1 MVSGTRS
8 APVRA
13 LRSAGT
19 AVVVALAAALA
30 IGLTPSVAA
39 AAPSNSQIAA
49 AKAAADALTSRIGA
63 LSDQLAGAQDAVD
76 AAHGKAALAL
86 DDFQAKQAAYEAAQQ
101 QADAAAV
108 ASAHA
113 AAALGVARDEMIA
126 FARRS
131 YMQGSTYPGAEAL
144 LTSATPGEMIERAA
158 LLEAAGGHR
167 SDVVDRVTVL
177 KAQATA
183 TEAVARTTLADAG
196 TLKEQA
202 DAALAVATHDEISAR
217 AQAAEIGT
225 QQAQLQT
232 ELATAQQQLTVMVG
246 QKAAADRTAALVA
259 AAPKPAAPA
268 AAPAPSAPSAPSKQP
283 APPAPSANTP
293 PAGSGSASAAQTAIA
308 AAMRYLGTP
317 YAWGGGGTRGP
328 GPGMDPDEGVIGFD
342 CSGLTQ
348 YAYAQAGISIQRNSR
363 AQYASLPKVSSDDL
377 QAGDLVFWGSGGSDP
392 GSIVHVA
399 IYLGGGKVVQ
409 APESG
414 DVVKVSNMWWRNYVG
429 AVRPSA

>member
-13 LRSAGT
+13 LRMAGT
-19 AVVVALAAALA
+19 AVAVALA
-30 IGLTPSVAA
+30 IGLTPAVAA

-49 AKAAADALTSRIGA
+49 AKAAADALTDQIKA
-63 LSDQLAGAQDAVD
+63 LSDQLTGAQDAVD
-76 AAHGKAALAL
+76 AAHAKSALAL

-101 QADAAAV
+101 QADEAAV

-113 AAALGVARDEMIA
+113 AAALGVARDELVA

-131 YMQGSTYPGAEAL
+131 YMQGSTYPAAEAL
-144 LTSATPGEMIERAA
+144 LTSATPGQMIERAA

-177 KAQATA
+177 QQQATA
-183 TEAVARTTLADAG
+183 TEAVARTTLTDAG
-196 TLKEQA
+196 ALKEKA
-202 DAALAVATHDEISAR
+202 DAALAVATQDEISAR

-232 ELATAQQQLTVMVG
+232 ELAAAQQQLTVMVG
-246 QKAAADRTAALVA
+246 EKAAADRTAALVA

-268 AAPAPSAPSAPSKQP
+268 APSAPSTQP
-283 APPAPSANTP
+283 APQAPSGSTT
-293 PAGSGSASAAQTAIA
+293 PAGSGSASAARTAID

-348 YAYAQAGISIQRNSR
+348 YAYAQAGISIPRNSR

-392 GSIVHVA
+392 ASIVHVA
-399 IYLGGGKVVQ
+399 IYLGGGRVVQ

>member
-1 MVSGTRS
+1 VVSGTRS
-8 APVRA
+8 APARA
-13 LRSAGT
+13 LRMAGT
-19 AVVVALAAALA
+19 AVAVALA
-30 IGLTPSVAA
+30 IGLTPTVAT

-49 AKAAADALTSRIGA
+49 AKAAADALTNQIGDLTA
-63 LSDQLAGAQDAVD
+63 RLAGAQDAVD
-76 AAHGKAALAL
+76 AAHAKSALAL

-113 AAALGVARDEMIA
+113 AAALGVAHDELVA

-131 YMQGSTYPGAEAL
+131 YMQGSTYPGAQAL
-144 LTSATPGEMIERAA
+144 LTSATPGQMIERAA

-177 KAQATA
+177 QQQATA
-183 TEAVARTTLADAG
+183 TEAVARTTLTDAG
-196 TLKEQA
+196 TLKEKA
-202 DAALAVATHDEISAR
+202 DAALAVATQDEVSAR
-217 AQAAEIGT
+217 AQAAQIGT

-232 ELATAQQQLTVMVG
+232 ELAAAQQQLTVMVG
-246 QKAAADRTAALVA
+246 EKAAADRTAALLA
-259 AAPKPAAPA
+259 AAPKPAPPA
-268 AAPAPSAPSAPSKQP
+268 AAPAPSAPSKQP
-283 APPAPSANTP
+283 APAPSGNP
-293 PAGSGSASAAQTAIA
+293 IPAGSGSASAARTAID
-308 AAMRYLGTP
+308 AAMEYLGTP

-348 YAYAQAGISIQRNSR
+348 YAYAQAHISIPRNSR

-392 GSIVHVA
+392 GSIIHVA

-409 APESG
+409 APQSG

-429 AVRPSA
+429 AVRPSAA

>member
-1 MVSGTRS
+1 VVSGTRS

-13 LRSAGT
+13 LRMAGT
-19 AVVVALAAALA
+19 AVAVALA
-30 IGLTPSVAA
+30 IGLTPAVAA

-49 AKAAADALTSRIGA
+49 AKAAADALTDQIKA
-63 LSDQLAGAQDAVD
+63 LSDQLTGAQDAVD
-76 AAHGKAALAL
+76 AAHAKSALAL

-113 AAALGVARDEMIA
+113 AAALGVARDELVA

-131 YMQGSTYPGAEAL
+131 YMQGSTYPAAEAL
-144 LTSATPGEMIERAA
+144 LTSATPGQMIERAA

-177 KAQATA
+177 QQQATA
-183 TEAVARTTLADAG
+183 TEAVARTTLTDAG
-196 TLKEQA
+196 ALKEKA
-202 DAALAVATHDEISAR
+202 DAALAVATQDEISAR

-232 ELATAQQQLTVMVG
+232 ELAAAQQQLTVMVG
-246 QKAAADRTAALVA
+246 EKAAADRTAALVA

-268 AAPAPSAPSAPSKQP
+268 APSAPSTQP
-283 APPAPSANTP
+283 APQAPSGSTT
-293 PAGSGSASAAQTAIA
+293 PAGSGSASVARTAID

-348 YAYAQAGISIQRNSR
+348 YAYAQADISIPRNSR

-392 GSIVHVA
+392 ASIVHVA
-399 IYLGGGKVVQ
+399 IYLGGGRVVQ